1 MKVNAIR
8 ANLTEEVDLLR
19 YVLRLNSTKMR
30 RGAWQSKSINQSI
43 NQLILKTYQ
52 SSIHKMFLSLN
63 VFFYAADTELTIH
76 ELHYS

>member
-43 NQLILKTYQ
+43 N
-52 SSIHKMFLSLN
+52 
-63 VFFYAADTELTIH
+63 
-76 ELHYS
+76 